1 MTDMNLDLCTRS
13 AAQIIGCSPE
23 GVTVCAS
30 AARISTMQGTALELF
45 ERSREKTNNVALVQ
59 KVLASGHKSVMEHCC
74 FNLAFNNVSIF
85 AEQFIIEFR
94 LASYTVKSRR
104 YVDFGGMGYYVDE
117 AAPDAL
123 QTLTRETAEAL
134 FARYSRL
141 LELGIPKEDARFVLP
156 YCAYSNFF
164 CTCNARELLH
174 MICSMQWGRGR
185 VYPEIAA
192 LGAQLAAQFEAYFPG
207 VLAGEAAAYAA
218 EPVPEAGIPLAAP
231 QPARCTVSLPAHS
244 AAPDALLQAAYEISG
259 TAPDAMHR
267 TTRPRE
273 LELLHFT
280 YRIGGISLAA
290 VTHLVRH
297 RMQSVL
303 IPPVQRAALEAR
315 YVLPE
320 SVSALPEALA
330 LYSGAFE
337 LAGEAAK
344 QALNLGAAEQALVYF
359 ALSGHTLHVITDMNG
374 RELMHFCR
382 LRTCT
387 RAQWEI
393 RKIALEMLRQARAA
407 APGAVQGFGP
417 ACYSLGR
424 CTEGRM
430 CCGHADEVAAQIDSL

>member
-1 MTDMNLDLCTRS
+1 MTETIPQS
-13 AAQIIGCSPE
+13 AARIIGCSPE

-30 AARISTMQGTALELF
+30 AARISTMQGTALELL

-104 YVDFGGMGYYVDE
+104 YVDFGQMGYHIDPT
-117 AAPDAL
+117 APEAL

-141 LELGIPKEDARFVLP
+141 LELGVPKEDARFVLP
-156 YCAYSNFF
+156 YCAHSNFF

-192 LGAQLAAQFEAYFPG
+192 LGAQLAGQFEAYFPG
-207 VLAGEAAAYAA
+207 ILAGEAAAYAA
-218 EPVPEAGIPLAAP
+218 EPIPAAGCAPAAP
-231 QPARCTVSLPAHS
+231 QPARCIVSLPAHS
-244 AAPDALLQAAYEISG
+244 AAPDALLQAAHEISG
-259 TAPDAMHR
+259 TDPAALRR

-280 YRIGGISLAA
+280 YRIDGISLAA

-297 RMQSVL
+297 RMLSVL
-303 IPPVQRAALEAR
+303 IPPVQRAALAAR
-315 YVLPE
+315 YVLPD
-320 SVSALPEALA
+320 SVAALPEALA
-330 LYSGAFE
+330 LYRGAFG
-337 LAGEAAK
+337 LAADAAAK
-344 QALNLGAAEQALVYF
+344 ALALGAPQQALVYF
-359 ALSGHTLHVITDMNG
+359 AMSGHTLDVIADLNG

-393 RKIALEMLRQARAA
+393 RAIALDMLRQARAA

-417 ACYSLGR
+417 ACYSLGH

-430 CCGHADEVAAQIDSL
+430 CCGRADEVAAQIDAL